1 MITYKFRLY
10 PNKEHREKL
19 DCALDICRQTYN
31 ILLEE
36 LNNQVIIDKNIIASV
51 LPDLKICEPRF
62 KDVYS
67 KALQPVV
74 DQLFRNLSALSAIK
88 KKGRRV
94 GRLRFKGKGWYKTF
108 SYNQSGF
115 KLDSKTKKLSLS
127 KIGDVNIKLHR
138 EVEGVIKQVT
148 LKKSNNNWYAYIITD
163 AKIKRKCGKKTLGVD
178 LGINNFLVDS
188 EGSKVEHPKILE
200 NNLNIL
206 KIKQKKL
213 SKKKKGSNNR
223 KKAKKKLSKLHEK
236 ITNTRNDFL
245 HKTSTELIKKSKI
258 IILEK
263 LNIKQMMQQP
273 HFNAKNIADSS
284 WNRFVQLLTYKADNA
299 GCKIIRVNPKNTTKT
314 CSNCGSVQDMPLHK
328 RTYECQFCSLVLD
341 RDHNAAI
348 NIKQGG
354 LKQKGL
360 GSERAY
366 VEINP
371 SVPLVQGLSK
381 KQEATTSNL

>member
-19 DCALDICRQTYN
+19 DYALDICRQTYN

-36 LNNQVIIDKNIIASV
+36 LNNQVVIDKNIIASI

-67 KALQPVV
+67 KALQPIV
-74 DQLFRNLSALSAIK
+74 DQLFHNLSALSAIK
-88 KKGRRV
+88 KKGRKV
-94 GRLRFKGKGWYKTF
+94 GRLRFKGKGWFKTF

-138 EVEGVIKQVT
+138 EVKGKIKQVT
-148 LKKSNNNWYAYIITD
+148 IKKSNEKWYAYVITD
-163 AKIKRKCGKKTLGVD
+163 AVIKRKCGKKILGID
-178 LGINNFLVDS
+178 LGNNNFLVDN
-188 EGSKVEHPKILE
+188 EGVKVKHPKTLE
-200 NNLNIL
+200 NNLQIL
-206 KIKQKKL
+206 KLKNKKL
-213 SKKKKGSNNR
+213 SKKRKGSKNR
-223 KKAKKKLSKLHEK
+223 KKARLNLSKLHEK

-245 HKTSTELIKKSKI
+245 HKISTDLIRKSKI
-258 IILEK
+258 IILED
-263 LNIKQMMQQP
+263 LNIKQMMQQRY
-273 HFNAKNIADSS
+273 FNAKNIADSS
-284 WNRFVQLLTYKADNA
+284 WNRFVQLVTYKADNA

-314 CSNCGSVQDMPLHK
+314 CSNCGNIQDMPLYK
-328 RTYECQFCSLVLD
+328 RIYECQSCNLKMD

-348 NIKQGG
+348 NIKQR
-354 LKQKGL
+354 GL

-371 SVPLVQGLSK
+371 SVSLVQGLSK
-381 KQEATTSNL
+381 KQEAITSNL